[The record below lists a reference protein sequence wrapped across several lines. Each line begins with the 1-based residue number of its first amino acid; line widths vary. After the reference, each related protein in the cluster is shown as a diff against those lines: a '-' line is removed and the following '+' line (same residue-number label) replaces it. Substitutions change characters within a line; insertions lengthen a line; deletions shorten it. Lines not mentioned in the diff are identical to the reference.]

1 MTTEPTTLVTWGA
14 AIARMLTAKGCDAPA
29 LFRAAGLDINLTRDP
44 NQRYSVAGLTR
55 LWREAVNATGDPCI
69 GLEISRYVQPAT
81 MHALGLSIIAS
92 ETLYDAL
99 VRSVRFSRLVTD
111 AATME
116 VFQDGA
122 NVVVIFHAPANGAD
136 IAQEGY
142 DGFMAN
148 TVYTGRLISLNEH
161 LAPLSVDL
169 RRAPPEKGVERYAA
183 FYKCPVRFNQP
194 QNRIVYPLEMMQAPL
209 PMANAQLVRQ
219 NDQVVAEYL
228 ARFDREHL
236 AHQVRDQIIKRLP
249 SGEPGQEQVAG
260 ALHLSLRSLQR
271 KLSSEGTS
279 FSDLL
284 EETRRELASQYLKQS
299 KIALCEITYLLGF
312 ADQSNFTRAFKRWT
326 GVAPGEFRERHLTG
340 GA

>member
-1 MTTEPTTLVTWGA
+1 
-14 AIARMLTAKGCDAPA
+14 MLTAKGCDAPA
-29 LFRAAGLDINLTRDP
+29 LFRAAGLDLALARDP
-44 NQRYSVAGLTR
+44 NQRYPVSGLTR
-55 LWREAVNATGDPCI
+55 LWRAAVKATGDPCI
-69 GLEISRYVQPAT
+69 GLEVPRYVQPAT
-81 MHALGLSIIAS
+81 MHALGLSIMAS
-92 ETLYDAL
+92 ETLYEAL
-99 VRSVRFSRLVTD
+99 LRSARFSRIITD
-111 AATME
+111 AANVE
-116 VFQDGA
+116 VIEQGA
-122 NVVVIFHAPANGAD
+122 TVIAIFHAPPGVD

-142 DGFMAN
+142 DGFMA
-148 TVYTGRLISLNEH
+148 TSVHTGRLISLNEQ

-169 RRAPPEKGVERYAA
+169 RRAPPEKGAERYAA
-183 FYKCPVRFNQP
+183 FFKCPVHFNQP
-194 QNRIVYPLEMMQAPL
+194 QNRIVYPLEMVQAPL

-228 ARFDREHL
+228 ARFDRDHL

-249 SGEPGQEQVAG
+249 TGEPGQNVVAR

-299 KIALCEITYLLGF
+299 RIALCEITYLLGF
-312 ADQSNFTRAFKRWT
+312 TDQSNFTRAFKRWT